1 MKKQHLKL
9 FFFTVLASL
18 FFVQCKKDE
27 RDINLNLSEVGN
39 IFTPVDGRSIQI
51 KPTNSNTVETFEWE
65 TAKAEDGSLVLY
77 EVAFDQENGD
87 FSKPFYKIVSDGNGV
102 NNKLS
107 ISYGALS
114 NIAKL
119 GGVEFFQK
127 KKFKWTVY
135 SSKGTNVKRSPVS
148 RTIEIERPGGFDVLP
163 GNLYISGTA
172 TENGATLANAA
183 KMKQVSPGVFEI
195 FTKLKAG
202 TYKFYDGNSGT
213 PRQFNIYEEAGAKLI
228 GVNGET
234 TFAGADKIVRLRL
247 DFNTLNTT
255 QAEIKS
261 LQLWYSPNNIFWFT
275 LPYVGNGVWR
285 YNGFT
290 VALKQ
295 EGWGIDDRHKYK
307 MVYNDG
313 TGDKDLWLNYSTN
326 DSPGQDGQWPHTA
339 TYKTINMTTNNS
351 SQYDWTWKFDR
362 NYLHTGD
369 VADFWVSLT
378 GGDAPY
384 TVNYQKQ

>member
-1 MKKQHLKL
+1 MKKQPLRL
-9 FFFTVLASL
+9 FLFSIITSL
-18 FFVQCKKDE
+18 LFVQCDKDE
-27 RDINLNLSEVGN
+27 RDINLNLSEVTN

-65 TAKAEDGSLVLY
+65 QARAEDGSLVLY

-87 FSKPFYKIVSDGNGV
+87 FSSPFYKVVSDGNGV

-107 ISYGALS
+107 LTYGALS

-119 GGVEFFQK
+119 GGVNFFEK
-127 KKFKWTVY
+127 KKFKWTVFA
-135 SSKGTNVKRSPVS
+135 SKGTNVKKATVS

-163 GNLYISGTA
+163 GTVYISGTA
-172 TENGATLANAA
+172 TEGGANLGDA
-183 KMKQVSPGVFEI
+183 KQMKQVSPGVFEI

-202 TYKFYDGNSGT
+202 TYKFYDANSGT
-213 PRQFNIYEEAGAKLI
+213 PRQFHIYEEGGANLI
-228 GVNGET
+228 GVDGET
-234 TFAGADKIVRLRL
+234 TFSGPDKIVRLRL

-261 LQLWYSPNNIFWFT
+261 MQLWYSPDNKFWFT
-275 LPYVGNGVWR
+275 LPYTGNGVWR
-285 YNGFT
+285 YDGFT
-290 VALKQ
+290 VQLKQ
-295 EGWGIDDRHKYK
+295 ESWGIDERHKYK

-326 DSPGQDGQWPHTA
+326 DSPGQDGQHPHTEA
-339 TYKTINMTTNNS
+339 YRTINMTTNNG

-362 NYLHTGD
+362 NYLKTGD
-369 VADFWVSLT
+369 KANFWVSLT

-384 TVNYQKQ
+384 TVNYEKQ